1 MKMKK
6 TALALFSLV
15 LLVSAPALAQQN
27 ENQTHNYNKN
37 QKKYKHVK
45 EKTITKSYSADNNQL
60 EIDNSFGNVKFI
72 TASGNDIKVNVH
84 IEVSSDNE
92 EHAQTMFD
100 RISVTDKQQG
110 NQISF
115 KTTMKD
121 NNKGKNDKNC
131 KDCKSNMRID
141 YEVQLPA
148 TVPLQVSNSFGNI
161 ELPDYRGAVSLENK
175 FGQLKTGNLQ
185 EVKKL
190 NVEFGEANLGQLSN
204 LKAVFKFSD
213 VKIENLSGNNT
224 IKMEF
229 CGSSKIGLAGN
240 LQSLDLN
247 ESYSTV
253 NLRPASNLSASYD
266 LKTSFG
272 SVKDRAN
279 IGITRT
285 DKPDKYGPDSN
296 KQYSGKSGSGSA
308 KITVK
313 SSFGDIIVGEPAPG
327 DMDKKQGKTKS
338 KNKAPKEI

>member
-1 MKMKK
+1 MKMKQ
-6 TALALFSLV
+6 TALALFSLA

-27 ENQTHNYNKN
+27 EDQKHNYNKN
-37 QKKYKHVK
+37 TKKYKHVK
-45 EKTITKSYSADNNQL
+45 EKTINKSYPAGNNQL

-72 TASGNDIKVNVH
+72 AASGNEIKVNVH

-92 EHAQTMFD
+92 ELAQKMFD
-100 RISVTDKQQG
+100 RITVADQQKG

-121 NNKGKNDKNC
+121 NKKGKSEKDC
-131 KDCKSNMRID
+131 KDCKSSMQIN
-141 YEVQLPA
+141 YEVQLPV
-148 TVPLQVSNSFGNI
+148 TVPLQVANSFGNI
-161 ELPDYRGAVSLENK
+161 EIPDYKGAVSLEAK
-175 FGQLKTGNLQ
+175 FGQLKAGSLQ

-190 NVEFGEANLGQLSN
+190 NVEFGEAKLDQLSN
-204 LKAVFKFSD
+204 VKAIFRFSD

-224 IKMEF
+224 IQMEF
-229 CGSSKIGLAGN
+229 CSSSKIGLSGN

-279 IGITRT
+279 IGISRT
-285 DKPDKYGPDSN
+285 DKPDQHGPDADKHYN
-296 KQYSGKSGSGSA
+296 GKTGSGSA

-313 SSFGDIIVGEPAPG
+313 SSFGEIIVGEPAAG
-327 DMDKKQGKTKS
+327 DMDKKQGKTKG
-338 KNKAPKEI
+338 KNKAVKEI